1 MRGDS
6 SHDAGVSRNILN
18 LIIEINLKSCV
29 KYTFKIESKWSVLS
43 IERKVIQWKNIPLI
57 KIVYKIPTIYKK
69 SENMSEIFDS
79 RWKYSPQ
86 LVLQKCIISVKK
98 MN

>member
-1 MRGDS
+1 MRSDS

-57 KIVYKIPTIYKK
+57 KIVYKIPTIYKNQKIWAKYLTVGESILPSSFCK
-69 SENMSEIFDS
+69 SA
-79 RWKYSPQ
+79 
-86 LVLQKCIISVKK
+86 
-98 MN
+98 